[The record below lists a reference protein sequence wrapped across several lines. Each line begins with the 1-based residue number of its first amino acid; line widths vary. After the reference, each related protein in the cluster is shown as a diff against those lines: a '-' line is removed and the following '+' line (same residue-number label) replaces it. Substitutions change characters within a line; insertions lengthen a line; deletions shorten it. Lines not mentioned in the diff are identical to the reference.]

1 MFALIGPTASGK
13 SNLAI
18 KLAKKL
24 NYEILSLDSLSI
36 YKEIDIASA
45 KPSKED
51 LKSIKH
57 YGIDEIYP
65 NEKFDVVKFIE
76 IYKKIKHKNI
86 IIVGGS
92 SFYLKAMID
101 GISPMPKIDEEIKKE
116 AKKKDYNF
124 LKKID
129 EVYASKISPNDTYRI
144 QKGIE
149 IYLATNL
156 PPTIYFK
163 QNPPKPIIKNIPIF
177 EIQIN
182 RKTLKERIKKRTQKM
197 FEMGLIDEVAFLE
210 KKYKDRR
217 LQIFKAIGIKEV
229 LDYFNGKFTLNELKE
244 KIVINTSRLAKRQQ
258 TFNKTQFPNKISA
271 SIDKL
276 EKINVIFL
284 KYNVSPKKYQ
294 LK

>member
-45 KPSKED
+45 KPSKEE

-65 NEKFDVVKFIE
+65 NEKFDVIKFIE

-129 EVYASKISPNDTYRI
+129 KIYASKISSNDTYRI
-144 QKGIE
+144 QKGVE

-156 PPTIYFK
+156 PPALYFK
-163 QNPPKPIIKNIPIF
+163 QNPPKPVIKNIPIF
-177 EIQIN
+177 EIQID
-182 RKTLKERIKKRTQKM
+182 RKSLKERIKKRTQKM

-217 LQIFKAIGIKEV
+217 LPALKAIGIKEV
-229 LDYFNGKFTLNELKE
+229 LDYFNGKFTLNDLKE
-244 KIVINTSRLAKRQQ
+244 KIITNTSRLAKRQQ

-271 SIDKL
+271 PIDKL
-276 EKINVIFL
+276 EEIILKNINFF
-284 KYNVSPKKYQ
+284 
-294 LK
+294 

>member
-45 KPSKED
+45 KPSKEE

-65 NEKFDVVKFIE
+65 NEKFDVIKFIE

-92 SFYLKAMID
+92 SFYLKAMIN
-101 GISPMPKIDEEIKKE
+101 GISPMPKIEEKIKKE

-129 EVYASKISPNDTYRI
+129 KVYASKISSNDTYRI

-156 PPTIYFK
+156 PPTLYFK

-177 EIQIN
+177 EIQID

-197 FEMGLIDEVAFLE
+197 FEIGLIDEVAFLE

-217 LQIFKAIGIKEV
+217 LPALKAIGIKEV

-244 KIVINTSRLAKRQQ
+244 KIITNTSRLAKRQQ

-271 SIDKL
+271 PIDKL
-276 EKINVIFL
+276 EEIILNRIKP
-284 KYNVSPKKYQ
+284 S
-294 LK
+294 